1 VTVRGRDAAGRAR
14 RWAELQSSAR
24 AVRALPAGDDP
35 DTDAGDAHRH
45 HRVVAASLAA
55 VTGLGSAGL
64 GLAAGGTLPVYASN
78 GTFDSNLLALT
89 NQERTANGVGAV
101 RWNGTL
107 ADIADGRPFGCA
119 GGVVNGRTVDMVRR
133 DYFAHEIP
141 TCGNQYAY
149 IMLSPSGVPWS
160 KWGEN
165 IAWASGVT
173 DPGAAAAQLNDN
185 FMNSPE
191 HKANILD
198 RSFNQMGIGSEL
210 AASYQGASN
219 AWLTTEE
226 FIQGTVAGGGT
237 PPVPRPPAPV
247 RIPRP
252 VVPPVRVPAPA
263 PLPVVQGPAPAPAP
277 AAAPTAASIP
287 TPAATPPPFVP
298 AILAPGD
305 GTTAAAAGAPSPA
318 AAPLLYTPQGLL
330 SDSVEAVLE
339 GHLLD

>member
-1 VTVRGRDAAGRAR
+1 
-14 RWAELQSSAR
+14 
-24 AVRALPAGDDP
+24 VRALPAGDDP

-45 HRVVAASLAA
+45 HRVVAATLAA
-55 VTGLGSAGL
+55 ATGLGSAGL
-64 GLAAGGTLPVYASN
+64 GVAAGGPLPVHASN

-107 ADIADGRPFGCA
+107 ADIADGRPYGCA
-119 GGVVNGRTVDMVRR
+119 GGVANGRTVDMVQR

-141 TCGNQYAY
+141 ACGNQYAS

-165 IAWASGVT
+165 IAWESGVS
-173 DPGAAAAQLNDN
+173 DPAAAAAQLNNN

-191 HKANILD
+191 HRANILD
-198 RSFNQMGIGSEL
+198 PSFNQMGIGSQL

-226 FIQGTVAGGGT
+226 FIQGPVAGGGT
-237 PPVPRPPAPV
+237 PPVPKPPAPV
-247 RIPRP
+247 PVRTPRP
-252 VVPPVRVPAPA
+252 AVPPVRVPVPA
-263 PLPVVQGPAPAPAP
+263 PLPGVQAPAP
-277 AAAPTAASIP
+277 AAAPASAPAAAPTP
-287 TPAATPPPFVP
+287 TPAPMPPPFVP
-298 AILAPGD
+298 TSLAPGD
-305 GTTAAAAGAPSPA
+305 GTAAAAGTPSRA